1 MCLLLLLLLLLIAAS
16 LRGEGVELVVR
27 RTRLGTITGLE
38 TVVGEITLESYLGV
52 PYAAP
57 PLGALRFL
65 PPAPA
70 PDWPGGALHALQ
82 PAPACPQLGGGG
94 VVGAED
100 CLALNIFTPA
110 GAEGL
115 AVMVWV
121 HGGAFIKGS
130 SSDGQYGPELLVTE
144 GVLLVTLNYRLGAL
158 GWLTTLEAEAP
169 GNLGLRDVALALAWV
184 RDNIAGF
191 GGDPGR
197 VTVFGQSA
205 GSMAI
210 SALLT
215 MEQEA
220 APFHR
225 AILQSGTLARCK
237 HDRIS
242 GHKNFCGQV
251 QNCNKK
257 IEIQLG

>member
-1 MCLLLLLLLLLIAAS
+1 MCLLLLLLFAAS
-16 LRGEGVELVVR
+16 LSGEELVVR
-27 RTRLGTITGLE
+27 RTRLGAITGQ
-38 TVVGEITLESYLGV
+38 VSMVGEVPLESYLGV

-65 PPAPA
+65 PPFPAPA
-70 PDWPGGALHALQ
+70 WPGGALAALLA
-82 PAPACPQLGGGG
+82 APACPQLAWRGGG
-94 VVGAED
+94 VVGEED
-100 CLALNIFTPA
+100 CLALNIFTPT

-130 SSDGQYGPELLVTE
+130 SSDGHYGPELLVAE
-144 GVLLVTLNYRLGAL
+144 GVLLVTINYRLGAL
-158 GWLTTLEAEAP
+158 GWLTTLEQEAP
-169 GNLGLRDVALALAWV
+169 GNLGLRDMALALAWV
-184 RDNIAGF
+184 RDNIGEF

-215 MEQEA
+215 MEEEA

-225 AILQSGTLARCK
+225 AILQSGTLAR
-237 HDRIS
+237 
-242 GHKNFCGQV
+242 
-251 QNCNKK
+251 
-257 IEIQLG
+257 